1 MLRLIARRLLL
12 AIPLLFAVSFLSFAL
27 VAIAPGNP
35 AVDILGLDAT
45 KAQYAAVDRQYGFDQ
60 SVPVQ
65 YWHWVVR
72 ALHGNLGT
80 SYTSQE
86 PVTSIVNSS
95 LGVTLALVLGAA
107 VLTAILGVGLGTLS
121 AIRGGVTGRLTD
133 ALAMLGFAI
142 PTFWLGMVLQDIFGV
157 HLRLLPATGF
167 VPFGQSPSGWLRSL
181 ILPVLTLAVAGM
193 TGVAKQTRDSMRDTL
208 HRDYIDALRAD
219 GAPEWLIIWRH
230 ALRNAAIPVV
240 TLLGTIL
247 VGMLGGT
254 VLVET
259 VFSMQ
264 GLGYQVVTAAGGHD
278 LPVIE
283 AITVYFTIG
292 VVIVNLLVDL
302 AYGWLNPRARVA

>member
-1 MLRLIARRLLL
+1 MGRLIARRLLL
-12 AIPLLFAVSFLSFAL
+12 AIPLLFIVSFLSFAL

-35 AVDILGLDAT
+35 AADILGLSAT
-45 KAQYAAVDRQYGFDQ
+45 KAQVAALDKQLGFDQ
-60 SVPVQ
+60 PVPVQ
-65 YWHWVVR
+65 YWHWLVR
-72 ALHGNLGT
+72 ALQGNLGT

-86 PVTSIVNSS
+86 PVTSIVNTG
-95 LGVTLALVLGAA
+95 LIVTLSLVLGAA
-107 VLTAILGVGLGTLS
+107 LLTAVLGVGLGTFS
-121 AIRGGVTGRLTD
+121 AIRGGKAGRLTD
-133 ALAMLGFAI
+133 AFAMLGFAI
-142 PTFWLGMVLQDIFGV
+142 PSFWLGMILQDIFGV

-167 VPFGQSPSGWLRSL
+167 VSFTQSPADWLRSL
-181 ILPVLTLAVAGM
+181 VLPVVTLAVGGM

-219 GAPEWLIIWRH
+219 GVPEWKIIWRH

-264 GLGYQVVTAAGGHD
+264 GLGYQIVTAANGHD